1 MRIPGGRG
9 ISLGLLAMLTAAC
22 NQSDAQSTRSQ
33 PPAPASAAEAPRS
46 APASDQR
53 IAQAQK
59 DKPKAEPPAVKPLPI
74 TVAKAEAREVQRSVE
89 TVGSL
94 LAWDDVQVRTEQ
106 PGTIAR
112 LLVDLG
118 DSVTKGQVLAEYDA
132 REFELAVKQAEAD
145 LASTQQSLARSR
157 ASVLATE
164 AALRRA
170 KDGLVS
176 LAAEVSRTE
185 SEVEWAKSELARSE
199 KLLAGGLIAARDV
212 DNARNLYNVAMARL
226 AVAVSARDQH
236 PDQMRIAEAQLE
248 SDRAALRV
256 AEAEVARREATLGI
270 AKKRLGDTTVR
281 APFSG
286 VIAKRLVNAGE
297 YVKDNTPLFNLV
309 AVDPLKYT
317 GTVPERFAPDL
328 KVGQRIELTVEA
340 YPGRTFAGQV
350 TRVAPAVEVQT
361 RSLSLEGK
369 VGNGDAR
376 LRPGFFS
383 KGQVLTRKD
392 GAAAFVPAEAVV
404 YFVGISKVFVVANGK
419 VEERLIKGGARQGA
433 WVEVSEGVKPGETV
447 AISNLSQLYN
457 GAPVSLME
465 TKTAR

>member
-1 MRIPGGRG
+1 MRIPTGGG
-9 ISLGLLAMLTAAC
+9 ITLALLVIAAIGC
-22 NQSDAQSTRSQ
+22 SKSDAQAPQ
-33 PPAPASAAEAPRS
+33 P
-46 APASDQR
+46 
-53 IAQAQK
+53 QAQK
-59 DKPKAEPPAVKPLPI
+59 DAPKAAASAIKPLPI

-94 LAWDDVQVRTEQ
+94 LAWDDAQVRTEQ
-106 PGTIAR
+106 PGMIAR

-118 DSVTKGQVLAEYDA
+118 DSVTKGQILAEYDA

-145 LASTQQSLARSR
+145 LLSSKQSLARAR
-157 ASVLATE
+157 ATVQASE

-176 LAAEVSRTE
+176 LNAEVTRTE
-185 SEVEWAKSELARSE
+185 FEVEWAKSELERNG
-199 KLLAGGLIAARDV
+199 KLLRGGLIAARDV
-212 DNARNLYNVAMARL
+212 DNARNLYNVAMSRM

-236 PDQMRIAEAQLE
+236 PDQMRMAEAQVD
-248 SDRAALRV
+248 SDGAALLV

-270 AKKRLGDTTVR
+270 SRKRLGDTTIR
-281 APFSG
+281 APFAG
-286 VIAKRLVNAGE
+286 MVAKRLVNAGE
-297 YVKDNTPLFNLV
+297 YVKENTAVFNLV

-340 YPGRTFAGQV
+340 YPGRSFTGHV

-361 RSLSLEGK
+361 RSLSLEGR
-369 VGNGDAR
+369 VSNGDAR

-383 KGQVLTRKD
+383 KGQVLTKKD

-419 VEERLIKGGARQGA
+419 VEERLVKAGARQGA
-433 WVEVSEGVKPGETV
+433 WVEVAEGVKPGETV
-447 AISNLSQLYN
+447 AISNLSQLFN
-457 GAPVSLME
+457 GAPVTLME
-465 TKTAR
+465 TKTAK